1 MWFYGYRSTILG
13 VENKRFYKSLGGVF
27 TRSTYGKCGV
37 STMASTGYILGDTCT
52 SNMFMGLLYILKI
65 VVSFFYMTYELCVD
79 IQIHV

>member
-1 MWFYGYRSTILG
+1 MGIDLEFWFWRTKGFI
-13 VENKRFYKSLGGVF
+13 KGGVF